1 VELTHLVP
9 ISYFCFAGLGAQQAK
24 KLCPPDIEVA
34 FLIGHNFCILS
45 GPAEI
50 MNNFMETLQEQ
61 GVFTMEI
68 NCDNIAYHSK
78 HISSAGPLLLKYLE
92 QVKCVCYLQNLMV

>member
-1 VELTHLVP
+1 
-9 ISYFCFAGLGAQQAK
+9 
-24 KLCPPDIEVA
+24 LCPPDIEVA

-50 MNNFMETLQEQ
+50 MKKFLETLQVQ
-61 GVFTMEI
+61 GVWTMEV

-78 HISSAGPLLLKYLE
+78 YISSAGPFLLKYLK
-92 QVKCVCYLQNLMV
+92 QVKYVWYLQNLMIDYGVDIL